1 VVISGATS
9 GALPPAELN
18 RIFFLQLQV
27 VGSTMGTRQEL
38 ADLMA
43 FLLSTGLRPKID
55 RTLPL
60 TEIGQGLA
68 AMQAGELL
76 GKIVIEP

>member
-1 VVISGATS
+1 
-9 GALPPAELN
+9 
-18 RIFFLQLQV
+18 
-27 VGSTMGTRQEL
+27 
-38 ADLMA
+38 MA